1 MGAEREVYRLARFGR
16 YLRSRMASPRS
27 GCGRFVTPGQPMR
40 ASRRSAGFSQQDVNT
55 LGVHV
60 VTLPEFARI
69 TRRAIASDGFG
80 GYLPTAMYPDRR
92 EVIVLEGVPE
102 DVNVESAAR
111 RWAFERAKD
120 GEEVH
125 VAFKISCHPVQGR
138 PPARRSGRGTS
149 TYLRHGCRCPRSAP
163 GRVADRPCV

>member
-1 MGAEREVYRLARFGR
+1 M
-16 YLRSRMASPRS
+16 
-27 GCGRFVTPGQPMR
+27 
-40 ASRRSAGFSQQDVNT
+40 T

-80 GYLPTAMYPDRR
+80 GYLPTALYPDRR

-102 DVNVESAAR
+102 DVSVESAAR

-120 GEEVH
+120 GEEVL
-125 VAFKISCHPVQGR
+125 VAFKIS
-138 PPARRSGRGTS
+138 S
-149 TYLRHGCRCPRSAP
+149 TRFKIVRQHEGQVEEQEFDAVPSDA
-163 GRVADRPCV
+163 